1 MPKPKDIRFLMLPHM
16 LTALP
21 YAAVEPPSVLAARA
35 GIPEEQVAKLDANEN
50 PYGPSPKLAEALAS
64 YKGYHIYPD
73 PQQRRVREALAPY
86 AGTTPDRIVAGVG
99 SDELIDLLLRLF
111 VAQGDR
117 VIDCV
122 PTFGMYASFVSVVGG
137 ELVSV
142 LRSETFD
149 VDVEGIRKEARK
161 GAKMVLVASP
171 NNPTGNLVDEATVRQ
186 LLELDMVVVVDEA
199 YYEFAGSTVAN
210 LVPQH
215 SNLVVLRTFSKWAGL
230 AGIRLGY
237 GIMDPVIAER
247 LMVVKPPYNL
257 SVAAEVAL
265 LASLGDKALLLSRV
279 QSIMAE
285 RERLFVR
292 LQQIRGLVPL
302 PSRANFILCRLPSGQ
317 GHRVYQYLSRRG
329 IFVRYYNTPL
339 LRDYI
344 RVSVGLPHQNK
355 ALVEALQTILG

>member
-1 MPKPKDIRFLMLPHM
+1 MPNFKDIRSLMLPHM
-16 LTALP
+16 LDAVP
-21 YAAVEPPSVLAARA
+21 YAAVDPPSVLAARA
-35 GIPEEQVAKLDANEN
+35 GVSEADIAKLDANEN
-50 PYGPSPKLAEALAS
+50 PYGPSPNVAQALAS

-73 PQQRRVREALAPY
+73 PQQRRVREALAAY
-86 AGTTPDRIVAGVG
+86 AGSTPDRIVAGVG

-122 PTFGMYASFVSVVGG
+122 PTFAMYASFVSVLGG

-142 LRSETFD
+142 PRTKTFD
-149 VDVEGIRKEARK
+149 VDVAAIRSAAQK
-161 GAKMVLVASP
+161 GAKLIFLASP
-171 NNPTGNLVDEATVRQ
+171 NNPSGNLVAEATVRQ
-186 LLELDMVVVVDEA
+186 LLDLDLLVVVDEA
-199 YYEFAGSTVAN
+199 YYEFAGTTVAN

-237 GIMDPVIAER
+237 GIMDPAVAER

-265 LASLGDKALLLSRV
+265 LASLDDKALLLLRV
-279 QSIMAE
+279 QSIVAE
-285 RERLFVR
+285 REMIFARL
-292 LQQIRGLVPL
+292 LEIPGLVPL
-302 PSRANFILCRLPSGQ
+302 PSRANFILCHLPKGQ
-317 GHRVYQYLSRRG
+317 GYRVYQELAKRG
-329 IFVRYYNTPL
+329 IFVRYYDTPL

-344 RVSVGLPHQNK
+344 RVSVGLPGQNR
-355 ALVEALQTILG
+355 AVVEALQMILS